1 MKEIKNVLICGIGAI
16 GSIYADKI
24 STYDNDNLKILVD
37 EKRFEKYIK
46 NPKIFNGKE
55 LKLNYIL
62 PDKENFKADLI
73 IIATKYN
80 GFFDVL
86 NNIKNFV
93 KDDTII
99 RNILFIPILSDT
111 VQCVTVTKLPL
122 TVREIL
128 FLGC

>member
-93 KDDTII
+93 KDAEQFDDITMMCI
-99 RNILFIPILSDT
+99 RYNG
-111 VQCVTVTKLPL
+111 
-122 TVREIL
+122 E
-128 FLGC
+128 